1 MRRGPWLHRRTLF
14 GGAAL
19 ALAALPPLAGGVAR
33 AQQAA
38 APAFAYGADISS
50 VTEQEAAGLAFRN
63 SRNKPTDLYD
73 LVQAKGINAVRLR
86 VWVNPEKPWSDR
98 RDVIIKAK
106 RARDHG
112 MRIMIDFHYS
122 DNWAD
127 PGKQFKP
134 AAWNTLDV
142 AGLTQAVA
150 DHTRGTLAA
159 LKANGI
165 DVTWVQVGNEIT
177 NGLLWPDGK
186 TDRFDTIARFTNAG
200 YEAVKAV
207 YPKAQVILH
216 IDNGWDTA
224 KALWWFDAFTKN
236 QGKLDAIGLS
246 YYPEFTPSKK
256 WREESPK
263 VSATMAAL
271 VARFAK
277 PVLMVEV
284 GYRFDEPREARA
296 MLRDIIAR
304 NQALGS
310 MGGGVFYWEPGTIPS
325 WSGYRLGATDTRD
338 QLTTAMDAF
347 RH

>member
-1 MRRGPWLHRRTLF
+1 MHRGLQLGRRTLL

-19 ALAALPPLAGGVAR
+19 ALAALPPLAAGFAR
-33 AQQAA
+33 AQEAA

-50 VTEQEAAGLAFRN
+50 VTEQEAAGLTFRD
-63 SRNKPTDLYD
+63 SRNKPADLFD
-73 LVQAKGINAVRLR
+73 LVQARGIDAVRLR
-86 VWVNPEKPWSDR
+86 VWVNPARPWSAP
-98 RDVIIKAK
+98 RDVLVKAR
-106 RARDHG
+106 RARAHG

-122 DNWAD
+122 DDWAD
-127 PGKQFKP
+127 PAKQFKP
-134 AAWNTLDV
+134 AAWKDLDV
-142 AGLTQAVA
+142 AGLARAVA
-150 DHTRGTLAA
+150 AHTRGTLAA
-159 LKANGI
+159 LKADGI
-165 DVTWVQVGNEIT
+165 EVTWVQVGNEIT
-177 NGLLWPDGK
+177 NGLLWPDSK
-186 TDRFDTIARFTNAG
+186 TDRFDNIARFTNAG
-200 YEAVKAV
+200 YDAVKAV
-207 YPKAQVILH
+207 YPLAQVILH

-224 KALWWFDAFTKN
+224 KALWWFDAFAKN

-304 NQALGS
+304 NRALGP